1 MCKCSERFTIQ
12 IQGEGGGISY
22 AYSEGINWIP
32 EELSKIRENFL
43 SGSLSEGETKQ
54 IIKDVYKN
62 YGILVDP
69 HTAIGIGVVNKVSL
83 QGVTA
88 ALATAHPGKFPEVV
102 MEATKVSPE
111 LPEDLKNVLNEK
123 EKYDELPKD
132 LKRVQSYILDRV

>member
-1 MCKCSERFTIQ
+1 MSDLKEKGEFKIER
-12 IQGEGGGISY
+12 
-22 AYSEGINWIP
+22 N
-32 EELSKIRENFL
+32 ELSKIRENFL
-43 SGSLSEGETKQ
+43 SASLSESETKQ

-69 HTAIGIGVVNKVSL
+69 HTAIGIGAVNKVSL

-102 MEATKVSPE
+102 MEATKVGPE